1 MRLIDADELMC
12 KILKEPSK
20 TSNYRRVIEIIR
32 AQPTACDVEKALV
45 CNCIGC
51 KHNKTDEC
59 MHCMRAY
66 SDCYESI

>member
-12 KILKEPSK
+12 KFLKEPLK
-20 TSNYRRVIEIIR
+20 TRKYGRAIEIIR
-32 AQPTACDVEKALV
+32 TQPTACDVEKALV
-45 CNCIGC
+45 CNCTGC
-51 KHNKTDEC
+51 IHDESIHC